1 MILDP
6 TNQFIAHITSH
17 CDIIGKVILEVGCG
31 RGRITRDLARL
42 ARKVVAI
49 DPDEGALRVARSQ
62 VVADNVEFVRCG
74 GESLEFPE
82 NSFDLVVYSLS
93 LHHLPLDFM
102 RDSLLQAAR
111 LLRGD
116 GKIVVIEPGD
126 DGTLIEAEERFGVG
140 DGNERLE
147 KEAAQGAL
155 RSLAGWGMGE
165 TVRFRTLFYFD
176 GLEDFLDNLLPDWRL
191 KPEASVR
198 EIGAYVTAHAKDGRI
213 ILHADRRM
221 NILRIRK
228 PPK

>member
-6 TNQFIAHITSH
+6 TNQFITHITAH

-74 GESLEFPE
+74 GESLEFPK

-102 RDSLLQAAR
+102 LDSLLQTAR

-198 EIGAYVTAHAKDGRI
+198 EIGDYVTAHAKDCSI